1 MQKDKALGHQIY
13 AIIGFSHLSR
23 PARLRSS
30 TTKTK
35 SMMSSLWPLYPSIR
49 LSPRHFNSMLAQV
62 LLRDEGIKSSKTL
75 ILNKHFLAESIIST
89 NLQQVIQ
96 HIQQKSNETT
106 QTSRQLSGCLARD
119 FVNSPWPCLSFW
131 PPDLSWD
138 RRSGRL
144 RLVWKKLKWN
154 MNRISSKSKMKTMEI
169 RAKEISQNH
178 CMRTPHIL
186 ISKMKACV

>member
-62 LLRDEGIKSSKTL
+62 LLWDEGGKLGRCKRTEIKQCCCCCCCCCCWWWWWWCGGCCCCCCCYCAGFCRCCLFFNIHIISKDPWFVQSWTWVDLPLLTWMTRTGGCHFGYIDLPPFTIKSSKTL
-75 ILNKHFLAESIIST
+75 I
-89 NLQQVIQ
+89 
-96 HIQQKSNETT
+96 
-106 QTSRQLSGCLARD
+106 
-119 FVNSPWPCLSFW
+119 
-131 PPDLSWD
+131 
-138 RRSGRL
+138 
-144 RLVWKKLKWN
+144 
-154 MNRISSKSKMKTMEI
+154 
-169 RAKEISQNH
+169 
-178 CMRTPHIL
+178 
-186 ISKMKACV
+186 